1 MKCVPYKYRMFAKHL
16 QFIVYLLQTEE
27 LYFQSR
33 QVIMKCHYFF
43 SAVSRKSCFRL
54 TSDR

>member
-33 QVIMKCHYFF
+33 QVIMKCHYSFF
-43 SAVSRKSCFRL
+43 GCQQEIMFPAGL
-54 TSDR
+54 